1 MASSERKIDEREQRR
16 ELILTSAIELIEQK
30 GFESTTM
37 DEIAEKAD
45 VSKGTLY
52 LYFEDK
58 SALHQSIKKKAL
70 MMLREKFHNIFQEN
84 ITGAEVVRRMS
95 LVFLDFILEN
105 KTFNRAMM
113 LYEQTNRKD
122 TEAEDVSDDC
132 LTLENELFMLI
143 VRGLQIGIQDKSVR
157 STVPP
162 KILGLHLVFEMR
174 GILMYYTA
182 GEKGIIPAIISEE
195 GISLRDVVNEFI
207 DSQLKPA

>member
-1 MASSERKIDEREQRR
+1 MASNERKVDEREQRR
-16 ELILTSAIELIEQK
+16 ETIINSAIELIEQK

-37 DEIAEKAD
+37 DEIAERAD

-70 MMLREKFHNIFQEN
+70 MMLREKFHNIFKEN
-84 ITGAEVVRRMS
+84 ITGAEVVRKMS

-113 LYEQTNRKD
+113 LYEQSNRKE

-132 LTLENELFMLI
+132 LALENELFMLI

-157 STVPP
+157 SSVPP

-182 GEKGIIPAIISEE
+182 GESGIIPTIISEE
-195 GISLRDVVNEFI
+195 GVSLRDVVNEFI
-207 DSQLKPA
+207 NSQLRLN